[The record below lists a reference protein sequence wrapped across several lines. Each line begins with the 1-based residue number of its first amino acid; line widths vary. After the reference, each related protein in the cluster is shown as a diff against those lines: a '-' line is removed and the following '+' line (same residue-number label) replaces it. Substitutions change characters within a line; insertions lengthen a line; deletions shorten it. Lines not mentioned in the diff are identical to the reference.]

1 MKRTMKRTMT
11 LTALTLASA
20 LTLTACGTGAQDEN
34 AGAEASATATG
45 SAPAATPAA
54 TDTAT
59 PSATESATS
68 SATGT
73 AEEVSAEHNDAD
85 VMFAQMMIPHHQ
97 QAVEMSEMLL
107 AKDEIPA
114 EVAAF
119 AQKVIDAQ
127 GPEIERM
134 NSMLTAWG
142 EDPVDMGD
150 MGDMEGMDHGGMS
163 GMMSEED
170 MADLEQAQGTEAARL
185 YLEQMTTHHKGA
197 VDMAKDEAKDGQNPQ
212 AVQLAE
218 QVIAD
223 QEAEITEMEQM
234 LQELPAT

>member
-1 MKRTMKRTMT
+1 MKRTMT
-11 LTALTLASA
+11 LTALALASA

-34 AGAEASATATG
+34 AGAEASATATS

-54 TDTAT
+54 TATAT
-59 PSATESATS
+59 PSTT
-68 SATGT
+68 ATGS

-107 AKDEIPA
+107 AKDDVPA

-127 GPEIERM
+127 GPEIKRM

-142 EDPVDMGD
+142 QDPVDTDG
-150 MGDMEGMDHGGMS
+150 MEGMDHGGMS

-170 MADLEQAQGTEAARL
+170 MAALEQAQGTEAARL
-185 YLEQMTTHHKGA
+185 YLEQMTAHHKGA

-223 QEAEITEMEQM
+223 QEAEITEMQQM
-234 LQELPAT
+234 LDKL

>member
-1 MKRTMKRTMT
+1 MKRTMT
-11 LTALTLASA
+11 LTALALASA

-59 PSATESATS
+59 QSATESATS
-68 SATGT
+68 SATGS

-107 AKDEIPA
+107 AKDDVPA

-134 NSMLTAWG
+134 NAMLTAWG
-142 EDPVDMGD
+142 QDPVDTDGMDG
-150 MGDMEGMDHGGMS
+150 MEGMDHGGMS

-170 MADLEQAQGTEAARL
+170 MAALEQAQGTEAARL
-185 YLEQMTTHHKGA
+185 YLEQMTAHHKGA
-197 VDMAKDEAKDGQNPQ
+197 VDMAKDEVEDGQNPQ

-223 QEAEITEMEQM
+223 QEAEITEMQQM
-234 LQELPAT
+234 LDKL

>member
-1 MKRTMKRTMT
+1 MKRTMT
-11 LTALTLASA
+11 LTALALASA

-34 AGAEASATATG
+34 AGAEASATATS

-68 SATGT
+68 SATGS

-107 AKDEIPA
+107 AKDDVPA

-142 EDPVDMGD
+142 QDPVDTDGMDG
-150 MGDMEGMDHGGMS
+150 MEGMDHGGMS

-170 MADLEQAQGTEAARL
+170 MTALDQAQGTEAARL
-185 YLEQMTTHHKGA
+185 YLEQMTAHHKGA
-197 VDMAKDEAKDGQNPQ
+197 VDMAKDEVEDGQNPQ

-223 QEAEITEMEQM
+223 QEAEITEMQQM
-234 LQELPAT
+234 LDKL

>member
-1 MKRTMKRTMT
+1 MKRTMT
-11 LTALTLASA
+11 LTALALASA

-34 AGAEASATATG
+34 AGAEASATATS

-54 TDTAT
+54 TATAT
-59 PSATESATS
+59 PSTR
-68 SATGT
+68 ATGS

-107 AKDEIPA
+107 AKDDVPA
-114 EVAAF
+114 EVAEF

-134 NSMLTAWG
+134 NAMLTAWG

-150 MGDMEGMDHGGMS
+150 MGGMEGMDHGGMS

-170 MADLEQAQGTEAARL
+170 MAALEQAQGTEAARL
-185 YLEQMTTHHKGA
+185 YLEQMTAHHQGA
-197 VDMAKDEAKDGQNPQ
+197 IEMAQDEVEGGQNPQ
-212 AVQLAE
+212 AVALAE
-218 QVIAD
+218 KVVAD
-223 QEAEITEMEQM
+223 QQAEITEMEQM

>member
-1 MKRTMKRTMT
+1 MKRTMT
-11 LTALTLASA
+11 LTALALASA

-34 AGAEASATATG
+34 AGAEASATATS

-54 TDTAT
+54 TATAT
-59 PSATESATS
+59 PSTT
-68 SATGT
+68 ATGS

-107 AKDEIPA
+107 AKDDVPA

-134 NSMLTAWG
+134 NAMLTAWG
-142 EDPVDMGD
+142 QDPVDTDG
-150 MGDMEGMDHGGMS
+150 MEGMDHGGMS

-170 MADLEQAQGTEAARL
+170 MTALDQAQGTEAARL
-185 YLEQMTTHHKGA
+185 YLEQMTAHHKGA

-223 QEAEITEMEQM
+223 QEAEITEMQQM
-234 LQELPAT
+234 LDKL

>member
-1 MKRTMKRTMT
+1 MKRTMT
-11 LTALTLASA
+11 LTALALASA

-68 SATGT
+68 SATGS

-107 AKDEIPA
+107 AKDDVPA

-134 NSMLTAWG
+134 NAMLTAWG
-142 EDPVDMGD
+142 QDPVDTDGMDG
-150 MGDMEGMDHGGMS
+150 MEGMDHGGMS

-170 MADLEQAQGTEAARL
+170 MTALDQAQGTEAARL
-185 YLEQMTTHHKGA
+185 YLEQMTAHHKGA

-223 QEAEITEMEQM
+223 QEAEITEMQQM
-234 LQELPAT
+234 LDKL

>member
-1 MKRTMKRTMT
+1 MKRTMT

-59 PSATESATS
+59 PSATESATI

-114 EVAAF
+114 EVTAF

-134 NSMLTAWG
+134 NSMLTVWG

>member
-1 MKRTMKRTMT
+1 MKRTMT

-134 NSMLTAWG
+134 NSMLTVWG

-185 YLEQMTTHHKGA
+185 YLEQMTAHHKGA

>member
-1 MKRTMKRTMT
+1 MKRTMT

-34 AGAEASATATG
+34 AGAEASATATS

-54 TDTAT
+54 TATAT

-68 SATGT
+68 SATGS

-107 AKDEIPA
+107 AKDDVPA

-134 NSMLTAWG
+134 NAMLTAWG
-142 EDPVDMGD
+142 QDPVDTDGMDG
-150 MGDMEGMDHGGMS
+150 MEGMDHGGMS

-170 MADLEQAQGTEAARL
+170 MAALEQAQGTEAARL
-185 YLEQMTTHHKGA
+185 YLEQMTAHHKGA

-223 QEAEITEMEQM
+223 QEAEITEMQQM
-234 LQELPAT
+234 LDKL

>member
-1 MKRTMKRTMT
+1 MKRTMT

-34 AGAEASATATG
+34 PGAEASATATG

-68 SATGT
+68 SATGS

>member
-1 MKRTMKRTMT
+1 MKRTMT
-11 LTALTLASA
+11 LTALALASA

-34 AGAEASATATG
+34 AGAEASATATS

-54 TDTAT
+54 TATAT

-68 SATGT
+68 SATGS

-107 AKDEIPA
+107 AKDDVPA

-134 NSMLTAWG
+134 NAMLTAWG
-142 EDPVDMGD
+142 QDPVDTDGMDG
-150 MGDMEGMDHGGMS
+150 MEGMDHGGMS

-170 MADLEQAQGTEAARL
+170 MTALDQAQGTEAARL
-185 YLEQMTTHHKGA
+185 YLEQMTAHHKGA

-223 QEAEITEMEQM
+223 QEAEITEMQQM
-234 LQELPAT
+234 LDKL

>member
-1 MKRTMKRTMT
+1 MKRTMT

-68 SATGT
+68 SATGS

-107 AKDEIPA
+107 AKDDVPA

-134 NSMLTAWG
+134 NAMLTAWG
-142 EDPVDMGD
+142 QDPVDTDG
-150 MGDMEGMDHGGMS
+150 MEGMDHGGMS

-170 MADLEQAQGTEAARL
+170 MAALEQAQGTEAARL
-185 YLEQMTTHHKGA
+185 YLEQMTAHHKGA
-197 VDMAKDEAKDGQNPQ
+197 VDMAKDEVEDGQNPQ

-223 QEAEITEMEQM
+223 QEAEITEMQQM
-234 LQELPAT
+234 LDKL

>member
-1 MKRTMKRTMT
+1 MKRTMT
-11 LTALTLASA
+11 LTALALASA

-59 PSATESATS
+59 PSAMESATS
-68 SATGT
+68 SATGS

-107 AKDEIPA
+107 AKDDVPA

-134 NSMLTAWG
+134 NAMLTAWG
-142 EDPVDMGD
+142 QDPVDTDGMDG
-150 MGDMEGMDHGGMS
+150 MEGMDHGGMS

-170 MADLEQAQGTEAARL
+170 MAALEQAQGTEAARL
-185 YLEQMTTHHKGA
+185 YLEQMTAHHKGA
-197 VDMAKDEAKDGQNPQ
+197 VDMAKDEVEDGQNPQ

-223 QEAEITEMEQM
+223 QEAEITEMQQM
-234 LQELPAT
+234 LDKL

>member
-1 MKRTMKRTMT
+1 MKRTMT

-34 AGAEASATATG
+34 AGAEASATAAS

-54 TDTAT
+54 TATAT
-59 PSATESATS
+59 PSTT
-68 SATGT
+68 ATGS

-107 AKDEIPA
+107 AKDDVPA

-134 NSMLTAWG
+134 NAMLTAWG
-142 EDPVDMGD
+142 QDPVDTDG
-150 MGDMEGMDHGGMS
+150 MEGMDHGGMS

-170 MADLEQAQGTEAARL
+170 MAALEQAQGTEAARL
-185 YLEQMTTHHKGA
+185 YLEQMTAHHKGA

-223 QEAEITEMEQM
+223 QEAEITEMQQM
-234 LQELPAT
+234 LDKL

>member
-1 MKRTMKRTMT
+1 MKRTMT

-68 SATGT
+68 SATGS

-114 EVAAF
+114 EVAEF

-134 NSMLTAWG
+134 NAMLTAWG
-142 EDPVDMGD
+142 QDPVDTDG
-150 MGDMEGMDHGGMS
+150 MEGMDHGGMS

-170 MADLEQAQGTEAARL
+170 MAALEQAQGTEAARL
-185 YLEQMTTHHKGA
+185 YLEQMTAHHQGA
-197 VDMAKDEAKDGQNPQ
+197 IEMAQDEVEGGQTPQ
-212 AVQLAE
+212 AVALAE
-218 QVIAD
+218 KVVAD
-223 QEAEITEMEQM
+223 QQAEITEMEQM

>member
-1 MKRTMKRTMT
+1 MKRTMT

-34 AGAEASATATG
+34 AGAEASATATS

-54 TDTAT
+54 TATAT
-59 PSATESATS
+59 PSTT
-68 SATGT
+68 ATGS

-107 AKDEIPA
+107 AKDDVPA

-134 NSMLTAWG
+134 NAMLTAWG
-142 EDPVDMGD
+142 QDPVDTDG
-150 MGDMEGMDHGGMS
+150 MEGMDHGGMS

-170 MADLEQAQGTEAARL
+170 MTALDQAQGTEAARL
-185 YLEQMTTHHKGA
+185 YLEQMTAHHKGA
-197 VDMAKDEAKDGQNPQ
+197 VDMAKDEVEDGQNPQ

-223 QEAEITEMEQM
+223 QEAEITEMQQM
-234 LQELPAT
+234 LDKL